1 MVVGF
6 DFGTHQTKIC
16 IEDRSDP
23 QRPVYKF
30 WKFVTP
36 DGESYTLPSVVQI
49 TKDDTLLYG
58 YVDKSCVK
66 EISLDAG
73 PEPQAPN
80 MQKPVM
86 SFNEPEPK
94 LKLPEKPKA
103 EKKDWKDVLKAL
115 NNGGKDPKEQEWEKA
130 CNEARLDY
138 DQDYRIWKSKYER
151 AKKRYEQ
158 EMSDYEN
165 ATRKYEDEHTKWAT
179 KKEVHVPAIF
189 RYFKQATFSNAVRWQ
204 YSVDKDLLS
213 IWYIANILFDL
224 EAEYGQTFSI
234 QFGFPTDANRL
245 VSRRNHAYRLILSA
259 YYLVEDVF
267 QCDKDSFLLSTY
279 QELTEKTKILQPSK
293 DKVTEYGILALPEA
307 YANLVTVTAQKQ
319 IEKGISFVVD
329 IGGGT
334 TDISLFNIDENDDP
348 HIYGYTSIDKGIN
361 YIVEISAKHL
371 DIWEQHSLNDI
382 SPTDRAVAVESLI
395 KDVQQSCKMI
405 VYEILKAFDKVDL
418 SKAAIYEALED
429 RIVVYSGGGSTYDFL
444 CRKLNQFTDVRR
456 MDKRIWNGFY
466 LEDANDIL
474 SLTPILSTALGLSV
488 QREDGDNIKISSL
501 HEIFAHLPKKGDAP
515 KMILGRREE
524 ETYGLLDD

>member
-1 MVVGF
+1 
-6 DFGTHQTKIC
+6 
-16 IEDRSDP
+16 
-23 QRPVYKF
+23 
-30 WKFVTP
+30 
-36 DGESYTLPSVVQI
+36 
-49 TKDDTLLYG
+49 
-58 YVDKSCVK
+58 
-66 EISLDAG
+66 
-73 PEPQAPN
+73 
-80 MQKPVM
+80 M

-115 NNGGKDPKEQEWEKA
+115 NNGGKKTKEQEWEKA

-348 HIYGYTSIDKGIN
+348 HIYMAI
-361 YIVEISAKHL
+361 HL
-371 DIWEQHSLNDI
+371 
-382 SPTDRAVAVESLI
+382 LI
-395 KDVQQSCKMI
+395 K
-405 VYEILKAFDKVDL
+405 
-418 SKAAIYEALED
+418 
-429 RIVVYSGGGSTYDFL
+429 G
-444 CRKLNQFTDVRR
+444 
-456 MDKRIWNGFY
+456 
-466 LEDANDIL
+466 
-474 SLTPILSTALGLSV
+474 LT
-488 QREDGDNIKISSL
+488 IS
-501 HEIFAHLPKKGDAP
+501 
-515 KMILGRREE
+515 
-524 ETYGLLDD
+524 